1 MSALIQGKVCLGLEV
16 LNIYKFNIYQV
27 LTFIFTIKANTTPP
41 ICQTQP
47 TEIKHQYSTGFSKN
61 SYLVN
66 QLVYSHTNSLFHLE
80 GWDPGTTC

>member
-16 LNIYKFNIYQV
+16 LNIYKLNIYQV
-27 LTFIFTIKANTTPP
+27 LTFIFTIKANTAPP

-47 TEIKHQYSTGFSKN
+47 TEIKHQYSNRFSKN

-66 QLVYSHTNSLFHLE
+66 QLVYSQNNSLFHLE
-80 GWDPGTTC
+80 GWDSGTTC